1 VAGSYTN
8 KTKRVLS
15 LTLAGVAGVFFLM
28 IWYSAELR
36 SQTIESQLVD
46 SQEVDIIE
54 EQVTVELPTPE
65 DFLEK
70 VNEERAKVGVAPLTI
85 DERINK
91 SAQRKADDMA
101 NNDYFDHVSPV
112 DGRHGY
118 EYIFEGTGHD
128 CVYAGENA
136 YYIGYGPN
144 YSLAPVLE
152 SAINGWINSP
162 PHYEGMVDAKYSLTG
177 FGVVRSTEKED
188 GTYNVYAVQ
197 HFCELR

>member
-1 VAGSYTN
+1 MAGSYTN

-118 EYIFEGTGHD
+118 EYIFDETRPLCISG
-128 CVYAGENA
+128 GENIQ
-136 YYIGYGPN
+136 YIKYGVD
-144 YSLAPVLE
+144 YSTAPVVE
-152 SAINGWINSP
+152 TAVDWWVNSP
-162 PHYEGMVDAKYSLTG
+162 IHYEAMIDTKYSLTG
-177 FGVVRSTEKED
+177 FGVARGPDKDDSYT
-188 GTYNVYAVQ
+188 VYSVQ